1 MRRDLLA
8 ILSDGQFHSGEALG
22 LMLGVSRMAVWKHMR
37 ALREGGI
44 PVEVVRGQG
53 YRLPACVE
61 LLDAKAILDGLDPGT
76 REHLAGVDIFLEI
89 DSTNTWLRQKAL
101 DGAPTGSVCVAEMQS
116 AGRGRRNRRWV
127 SPFAASLYLS
137 LLWRSAAGAAELGGL
152 SLAVGVAIVRSLR
165 AFGIDTA
172 GLKWPNDVLVDGAKL
187 AGILID
193 VIGESTGPC
202 SVIIGIGINV
212 AMPEAAAAEID
223 QDWTDLW
230 RTGTFPTRLAGRP
243 DCMIGEKFERAGLH
257 PFLEMAPARYHQ
269 GRQVN
274 LRLPNESSRAG
285 PAVDSAGHCWLTRSR
300 TSAFAS
306 SEVES
311 EVAHDALDV
320 GNSSVKW
327 AIERHGA
334 WRRRRFFHD
343 DEGSPARPAV
353 PGMVCPRRGA
363 SRLPTS
369 PAPAWNARLPSG
381 LKRSGT

>member
-22 LMLGVSRMAVWKHMR
+22 LTLGVSRMAVWKHTR
-37 ALREGGI
+37 ALRDCGI
-44 PVEVVRGQG
+44 PLEVVRGQG

-61 LLDAKAILDGLDPGT
+61 LLDAKAILDGLDSGT
-76 REHLAGVDIFLEI
+76 REQLAGVDVFLEI

-116 AGRGRRNRRWV
+116 AGRGRSNRCWV

-137 LLWRSAAGAAELGGL
+137 LLWRSATGAAELGGL
-152 SLAVGVAIVRSLR
+152 SLAAGVAIVRSLR

-212 AMPEAAAAEID
+212 AMPEAAAAQID
-223 QDWTDLW
+223 QDWTDLSSL
-230 RTGTFPTRLAGRP
+230 TGQERISRNRLAASVLS
-243 DCMIGEKFERAGLH
+243 CMITALEEFERAGLP
-257 PFLEMAPARYHQ
+257 PFLEEWRRYDIIQ

-274 LRLPNESSRAG
+274 LRLPNEVIQGRACG
-285 PAVDSAGHCWLTRSR
+285 IDSGGALLVDTAAG
-300 TSAFAS
+300 
-306 SEVES
+306 
-311 EVAHDALDV
+311 
-320 GNSSVKW
+320 
-327 AIERHGA
+327 
-334 WRRRRFFHD
+334 RRRF
-343 DEGSPARPAV
+343 
-353 PGMVCPRRGA
+353 A
-363 SRLPTS
+363 SGEVSLRV
-369 PAPAWNARLPSG
+369 AP
-381 LKRSGT
+381 